1 MTDPEYG
8 PPPPPLDGAPYD
20 YDLFVIGSGPAGQ
33 RAAIQAAKAGAR
45 VAVAERMKA
54 VGGIC
59 LHQGTIP
66 SKTFREA
73 ALHLSGFR
81 ERGVY
86 GAAYRVKAE
95 ITMSDLL
102 YRADW
107 VIQNEVD
114 VIRHQLTRNQV
125 ELFEADASFLG
136 PHEIRLDA
144 GDRRGARDVTAAKI
158 VIACGT
164 HATRDPSIPFDGR
177 SVFTSDDILLL
188 DRLPRSIAVIGG
200 GVIGCEYATIFA
212 ALGVRVT
219 LIDKRERLL
228 DFVDQEVID
237 ELVHQMRRNRVTL
250 RLGEAVSSV
259 ELADNAPE
267 GGVRIRLASGKLVKT
282 EKALYSIGRTGAV
295 ETLNLEAA
303 GIAADNRG
311 RLSVNERFQT
321 EQPHIYAVGDVVGFP
336 SLASTSME
344 QGRQAACDAL
354 GLPAAAP
361 SEDAFPYGIY
371 TIPEISVCG
380 RSEEELTE
388 AGVAYEIGKASY
400 REIARGQIMGDEGG
414 LLKLMFD
421 ADTRELLGV
430 AIIGEGAAEL
440 VHIGQ
445 AVLAHKGSVDFFVD
459 TVFNYP
465 TLAECYKTAAF
476 DGVNRLAS

>member
-1 MTDPEYG
+1 MSDS
-8 PPPPPLDGAPYD
+8 DGENAGAYD

-33 RAAIQAAKAGAR
+33 RAAIQAAKLGKR
-45 VAVAERMKA
+45 VAVAERMQA
-54 VGGIC
+54 VGGVC
-59 LHQGTIP
+59 LHHGTIP

-86 GAAYRVKAE
+86 GAAYKVKAD

-107 VIQNEVD
+107 VIRNEVD
-114 VIRHQLTRNQV
+114 VIRHQLTRNRV
-125 ELFEADASFLG
+125 ELFEADASLMG
-136 PHEIRLDA
+136 PHEIRLD
-144 GDRRGARDVTAAKI
+144 GDDQRGSREITAAKI

-164 HATRDPSIPFDGR
+164 HATRDPSMPFDGR
-177 SVFTSDDILLL
+177 SIFTSDDILAL

-219 LIDKRERLL
+219 LIDKRPKLL
-228 DFVDQEVID
+228 DFVDQEIID
-237 ELVHQMRRNRVTL
+237 ELIHEMRRNRVTL
-250 RLGEAVSSV
+250 RLGEAVHDV
-259 ELADNAPE
+259 QRADNSID
-267 GGVRIRLASGKLVKT
+267 GSVRIRLESGKVVQA

-295 ETLNLEAA
+295 DTLNLGAA
-303 GIAADNRG
+303 GLSADSRG
-311 RLSVNERFQT
+311 RLTVNECFQT
-321 EQPHIYAVGDVVGFP
+321 DTPHIYAVGDVVGFP

-344 QGRQAACDAL
+344 QGRMAACHAFGVDM
-354 GLPAAAP
+354 LPTP
-361 SEDAFPYGIY
+361 DTHFPYGIY

-380 RSEEELTE
+380 QSEEALTA
-388 AGVAYEIGKASY
+388 AGVSYEVGKAHY
-400 REIARGQIMGDEGG
+400 REIARGQIMGDSRG
-414 LLKLMFD
+414 LLKLMFH
-421 ADTRELLGV
+421 AETRELLGV
-430 AIIGEGAAEL
+430 AIIGEGASEL

-445 AVLAHKGSVDFFVD
+445 AVLAHRGSVEFFVD

>member
-1 MTDPEYG
+1 MGERDMTTPK
-8 PPPPPLDGAPYD
+8 AFD

-33 RAAIQAAKAGAR
+33 RAAIQAAKAGRR
-45 VAVAERMKA
+45 VGVAERMTA
-54 VGGIC
+54 VGGVC
-59 LHQGTIP
+59 LHHGTIP

-86 GAAYRVKAE
+86 GAAYKVKHD
-95 ITMSDLL
+95 ITMADLL

-107 VIQNEVD
+107 VIRNEVD

-125 ELFEADASFLG
+125 ELFEADAAFLG
-136 PHEIRLDA
+136 PHELRLDG
-144 GDRRGARDVTAAKI
+144 GDRRGNRDVTAAKI
-158 VIACGT
+158 IIACGT
-164 HATRDPSIPFDGR
+164 HATRDASMPFDGT
-177 SVFTSDDILLL
+177 SVFTSDDILAL

-219 LIDKRERLL
+219 LIDKRPRLL
-228 DFVDQEVID
+228 DFVDHEIID
-237 ELVHQMRRNRVTL
+237 ELAHQMRANRVTL
-250 RLGEAVSSV
+250 RLGEAVR
-259 ELADNAPE
+259 ELVRADNQPE
-267 GGVRIRLASGKLVKT
+267 GGVCIRLESGKVVRA
-282 EKALYSIGRTGAV
+282 EKALYAIGRTGAV
-295 ETLNLEAA
+295 AALNLSAA
-303 GIAADNRG
+303 GLKADARG
-311 RLSVNERFQT
+311 RLKVNERFQT
-321 EQPHIYAVGDVVGFP
+321 EVEHIYAVGDVVGFP

-354 GLPAAAP
+354 GIKIAAP
-361 SEDAFPYGIY
+361 AEHFPYGIY

-380 RSEEELTE
+380 RNEEELTA
-388 AGVAYEIGKASY
+388 AGVDYEIGKASY
-400 REIARGQIMGDEGG
+400 REIARGQIMGDGAG
-414 LLKLMFD
+414 LLKLMFH
-421 ADTRELLGV
+421 AETRELLGV
-430 AIIGEGAAEL
+430 AIIGEGASEL

-445 AVLAHKGSVDFFVD
+445 AVLAHKGSVEFFVD